1 MTLMAGQRTWSFG
14 ADDVEMRIEAVT
26 CAWCPRRIVRF
37 GSRI

>member
-14 ADDVEMRIEAVT
+14 AENMEMKVGAVT
-26 CAWCPRRIVRF
+26 YEWCPRRIVRF